1 MMSKEYIVLDRM
13 EIVYSYHL
21 PGFITIVIFS
31 LTLSQVFMWMEYK
44 KKALVDIFGQVQMI
58 MNIYEEVVCV

>member
-13 EIVYSYHL
+13 GVVYSYHL

-31 LTLSQVFMWMEYK
+31 LILSLVFMWMEYK
-44 KKALVDIFGQVQMI
+44 KKVLVDIFGQVQMI
-58 MNIYEEVVCV
+58 MNIYEEVVYI